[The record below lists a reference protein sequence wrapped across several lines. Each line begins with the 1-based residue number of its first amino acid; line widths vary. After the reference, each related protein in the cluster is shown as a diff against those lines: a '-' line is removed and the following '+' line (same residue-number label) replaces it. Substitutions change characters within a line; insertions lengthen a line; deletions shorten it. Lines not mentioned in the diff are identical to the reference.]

1 MSRTNPAA
9 SAVARPA
16 LVGAIQGDQTMTR
29 NTFRVVRTP
38 MIALILAGGILGALA
53 PEALGQEGRRR
64 RRAEE
69 DARPVELT
77 PEQVGL
83 LNKVANDR
91 KLNVDDLV
99 AAAKTFMPSG
109 RHDEY
114 VLFSSGGQSGQVF
127 AIGVPSMRLL
137 RSIAVFTPEP
147 WQGYGYA
154 GDQDRVHREL
164 AIGGKPVLWGDTH
177 HPALSETAG
186 DYDGQ
191 FLFIGDKANA
201 RLGVIDL
208 RDWETKQIVKNPLT
222 ISDHG
227 AAFVTPNTEYVVEG
241 GQYATVLGYGYAPP
255 EKYKELYRGM
265 VTLWKFDR
273 AKGRIDEAN
282 SFALELPPYWQDLA
296 DAGKLASDGYF
307 FINSFNAEMATGGIE
322 KGQPPFEA
330 GASKRDMDYLHIID
344 WKKAEA
350 AFKAGKTK
358 KINGFPVLM
367 LETSVAEGLLYLA
380 PEPKSPH
387 GVDVTP
393 DGEFMVVAGKL
404 DPHVTVYSIAKVK
417 AAIAGK
423 KYSGSDEYGVPV
435 LDFDAVKE
443 AQVELGLGPLHTQ
456 FDDKGYAYT
465 SLFLDSAVARWSLG
479 GSFAKLHSEQPWKLV
494 HKTPVQYNIGHLC
507 AAEGD
512 TVKPDGRFLISM
524 SKWSVDRFLP
534 TGPLLPQN
542 FQLLDIN
549 APGTTMPVIYDSPI
563 GVGEP
568 HYCQMIKA
576 DKLRSWT
583 VYPEV
588 GWNSHTQALDPNA
601 PKQGQEGVTRD
612 GHKVLVKMTAVRS
625 HFTPEH
631 VEVNEGDVVTWRVT
645 AVETAQDATHGF
657 CIGAYNINLS
667 LEPGEFD
674 EFTFVA
680 DKPGTYPFYCTEF
693 CSALHLEMMGYLH
706 VKPKAGVGATPAP
719 AGDAIAATASG
730 R

>member
-1 MSRTNPAA
+1 MRHIPRIHATAA
-9 SAVARPA
+9 AF
-16 LVGAIQGDQTMTR
+16 LT
-29 NTFRVVRTP
+29 
-38 MIALILAGGILGALA
+38 ILTGGIVFESVMPTAMA
-53 PEALGQEGRRR
+53 QQEGRRR
-64 RRAEE
+64 RGGAQE
-69 DARPVELT
+69 AKPLELT
-77 PEQVGL
+77 PDQVAQL
-83 LNKVANDR
+83 TRVANER
-91 KLNVDDLV
+91 KLNMDDLL
-99 AAAKTFMPSG
+99 AASKTYTPSG

-137 RSIAVFTPEP
+137 RSIAVFTPES
-147 WQGYGYA
+147 WQGYGFA
-154 GDQDRVHREL
+154 GERDRVREEL
-164 AIGGKPVLWGDTH
+164 AINGKPVLWGDTH
-177 HPALSETAG
+177 HPALSESAG
-186 DYDGQ
+186 EYDGQ

-201 RLGVIDL
+201 RVGVIDL
-208 RDWETKQIVKNPLT
+208 RDWETKQVVKNPLT
-222 ISDHG
+222 VSDHG
-227 AAFVTPNTEYVVEG
+227 GSFVTPNTEYVVEG
-241 GQYATVLGYGYAPP
+241 GQYATVLGYGYAPI
-255 EKYKELYRGM
+255 EEYKKSYRGM

-273 AKGRIDEAN
+273 AKGRIDVAN

-296 DAGKLASDGYF
+296 DAGKAASDG
-307 FINSFNAEMATGGIE
+307 FIFLNSFNTEMATGGVE

-350 AFKAGKTK
+350 AFKAGKAK
-358 KINGFPVLM
+358 MINGFAVLM
-367 LETSVAEGLLYLA
+367 LDTSVAEGILHFA

-393 DGEFMVVAGKL
+393 NGQYMVVAGKL
-404 DPHVTVYSIAKVK
+404 DPHVTVYSIDRIKS
-417 AAIAGK
+417 AIASK
-423 KYSGSDEYGVPV
+423 KYGGTDDYGVPI

-479 GSFAKLHSEQPWKLV
+479 GDYASLHSEKPWTLV
-494 HKTPVQYNIGHLC
+494 TKTPVQYNIGHLC

-512 TVKPDGRFLISM
+512 SASPDGRYLISM
-524 SKWSVDRFLP
+524 SKWSVDRFLT

-542 FQLLDIN
+542 FQLLDIGN
-549 APGTTMPVIYDSPI
+549 PGTTMPVIYDLPI

-576 DKLRSWT
+576 DKLKSWT

-588 GWNSHTQALDPNA
+588 GWNPHTQQVDPNA
-601 PKQGQEGVTRD
+601 PKAGKEGVTRE
-612 GHKVLVKMTAVRS
+612 GNKVTVNMTAIRS

-631 VEVNEGDVVTWRVT
+631 VEIVEGDQVTWRIV
-645 AVETAQDATHGF
+645 AMETTVDATHGF
-657 CIGAYNINLS
+657 CIGGYNVNLS
-667 LEPGEFD
+667 LEPGEFA
-674 EFTFVA
+674 EFTFTA
-680 DKPGTYPFYCTEF
+680 DKPGTYPYYCTEF

-706 VKPKAGVGATPAP
+706 IKPKAAALAP
-719 AGDAIAATASG
+719 AAAEPGAASAA

>member
-1 MSRTNPAA
+1 MSESIRSQPARNLSVMLLA
-9 SAVARPA
+9 TGVMFSA
-16 LVGAIQGDQTMTR
+16 LV
-29 NTFRVVRTP
+29 P
-38 MIALILAGGILGALA
+38 GALA
-53 PEALGQEGRRR
+53 QEGRRR
-64 RRAEE
+64 RGGGQEA
-69 DARPVELT
+69 PPIELT
-77 PEQVGL
+77 AEQTAQL
-83 LNKVANDR
+83 TRIANDR
-91 KLNVDDLV
+91 KLTSDDLV

-137 RSIAVFTPEP
+137 RSIAVFTPES
-147 WQGYGYA
+147 WQGYGF
-154 GDQDRVHREL
+154 
-164 AIGGKPVLWGDTH
+164 GGIDDHVLESLKVNGTPVLWGDTH
-177 HPALSETAG
+177 HPALSETKG

-201 RLGVIDL
+201 RVAVIDL

-227 AAFVTPNTEYVVEG
+227 AAFVTPNTDYIIEG

-255 EKYKELYRGM
+255 EEYKKSYRGM
-265 VTLWKFDR
+265 VTMWKFDR
-273 AKGRIDEAN
+273 AKGRIDMGR

-296 DAGKLASDGYF
+296 DAGKGPSDGYF
-307 FINSFNAEMATGGIE
+307 FVNSFNVEMATGGIE
-322 KGQPPFEA
+322 KGNPPFEA
-330 GASKRDMDYLHIID
+330 GASKRDMDYLHIVD
-344 WKKAEA
+344 WRKAEA
-350 AFKAGKTK
+350 AFKAGKARM
-358 KINGFPVLM
+358 INNFPVLM
-367 LETSVAEGLLYLA
+367 LETSIADGILYFA

-393 DGEFMVVAGKL
+393 NGQYMVVAGKL
-404 DPHVTVYSIAKVK
+404 DPHVTVYSIERIK
-417 AAIAGK
+417 AAIAEK
-423 KYSGSDEYGVPV
+423 KFSGSDEYGVPV
-435 LDFDAVKE
+435 LDFDSVKE

-479 GSFAKLHSEQPWKLV
+479 GEYAKRHAEQPWKLV
-494 HKTPVQYNIGHLC
+494 QKTPVQYNIGHLC

-512 TVKPDGRFLISM
+512 TASPDGRYLISM

-542 FQLLDIN
+542 FQLLDISQ
-549 APGTTMPVIYDSPI
+549 PGTVMPVIYDLPI

-576 DKLRSWT
+576 DKLNTWK

-588 GWNSHTQALDPNA
+588 GWNPRTQQLDPDA
-601 PKQGQEGVTRD
+601 PKKGQEGVTRD
-612 GHKVLVKMTAVRS
+612 GSKVLVKMTAVRS
-625 HFTPEH
+625 HFFPEH
-631 VEVNEGDVVTWRVT
+631 VEVNEGDDVTWRIT
-645 AVETAQDATHGF
+645 ALETAQDATHGF

-667 LEPGEFD
+667 LEPGEYT
-674 EFTFVA
+674 EFRFIA
-680 DKPGTYPFYCTEF
+680 DRPGTYPFYCTEF

-706 VKPKAGVGATPAP
+706 VKPKA
-719 AGDAIAATASG
+719 AGMAAAAEAKSSEG
-730 R
+730 K